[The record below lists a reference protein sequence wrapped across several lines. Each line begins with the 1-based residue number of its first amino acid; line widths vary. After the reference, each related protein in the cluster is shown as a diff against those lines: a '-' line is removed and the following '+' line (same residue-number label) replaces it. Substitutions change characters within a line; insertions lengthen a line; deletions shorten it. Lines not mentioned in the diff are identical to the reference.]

1 MPTRLLVYGVTP
13 VFDLLDGIIRD
24 YGLSIF
30 VGFVYVLIPFTAW
43 ALSGG
48 LRRKLLRGKSMR
60 QVPPVIV
67 IHLPV
72 GRPTPPPE
80 SFNPVPPRC
89 EPPDGDLDDVG

>member
-1 MPTRLLVYGVTP
+1 MQTRLLVDGLTP
-13 VFDLLDGIIRD
+13 VFDFLDGIIRD
-24 YGLSIF
+24 YGLNIF

-48 LRRKLLRGKSMR
+48 LRWKLLRGKSMR

-72 GRPTPPPE
+72 GRPTPPTE
-80 SFNPVPPRC
+80 SYNPFPPLC
-89 EPPDGDLDDVG
+89 EPPDGVPDDG